1 RRRGVPP
8 DLGIPPGARRLA
20 HGLAGGTSRR
30 RQHFPPGEPEPV
42 RRARVGLHPMGVTG
56 HVVFSHGL
64 DGSPFGTKIRALYE
78 IAEAEGYEVAAVDY
92 RGVDDPEERVPML
105 PAICRGFSRH
115 LPLVGASLGGNGAAP
130 ASPPRPAG
138 GW

>member
-1 RRRGVPP
+1 ARVPPGGRTPRRLRLPGRLRRQRAQPRLVRALRRAAERRSRTRRRGVPP

-92 RGVDDPEERVPML
+92 RGVD
-105 PAICRGFSRH
+105 
-115 LPLVGASLGGNGAAP
+115 
-130 ASPPRPAG
+130 
-138 GW
+138 